1 MENLVSILL
10 ISITIIM
17 MFMQIR
23 ILFMIDRLI
32 KDKYEFLSLD
42 MLNKFKDK
50 KENDLN
56 NNIKKT

>member
-1 MENLVSILL
+1 MENLISILL

-23 ILFMIDRLI
+23 ILFMIDRLMN
-32 KDKYEFLSLD
+32 DKYEFLSID
-42 MLNKFKDK
+42 MLNKFRDK

-56 NNIKKT
+56 NNFKKA